1 MKIVIA
7 PDSYKGAMRA
17 EKVADTLAKGWLHVR
32 PDDEVVCIPLSDGGE
47 GMAGSLAAACGG
59 EFLEIPTWDALMR
72 PVTGKAVLLKDA
84 AVLESA
90 EANGIERIAR
100 DDLNP
105 MMATTYG
112 VGVMISALLDR
123 GFRELIIGI
132 GGSATVDGGAGMLQA
147 LGAVLYDSLGNELPR
162 GAGGGVLRHV
172 ARADFSK
179 LDPRLRQ
186 CRIQVA
192 CDVTNPL
199 CGKSGSAVVF
209 GPQKGATPEMVKSLD
224 ENLCHWAELAGDN
237 GEFPGDGA
245 AGGLGFALR
254 KILNGQLISGA
265 ELVMKY
271 SGFEAALAGASL
283 VITGEGCSD
292 EQTAYGKLC
301 ACVAE
306 KAAGYAVPTV
316 LVSGALRGNTA
327 ALEKVFKGCFSIS
340 RGAVSL
346 DEAIAETE
354 NNLLRMGANL
364 AHIAGL
370 ADV

>member
-172 ARADFSK
+172 THLLHDLLGHLVLSVQRSQMKAMHTAQEQGHRQEAD
-179 LDPRLRQ
+179 RQ
-186 CRIQVA
+186 QDA
-192 CDVTNPL
+192 CGRNP
-199 CGKSGSAVVF
+199 
-209 GPQKGATPEMVKSLD
+209 
-224 ENLCHWAELAGDN
+224 
-237 GEFPGDGA
+237 A
-245 AGGLGFALR
+245 AGLF
-254 KILNGQLISGA
+254 
-265 ELVMKY
+265 
-271 SGFEAALAGASL
+271 
-283 VITGEGCSD
+283 
-292 EQTAYGKLC
+292 
-301 ACVAE
+301 
-306 KAAGYAVPTV
+306 
-316 LVSGALRGNTA
+316 
-327 ALEKVFKGCFSIS
+327 
-340 RGAVSL
+340 
-346 DEAIAETE
+346 
-354 NNLLRMGANL
+354 
-364 AHIAGL
+364 
-370 ADV
+370 